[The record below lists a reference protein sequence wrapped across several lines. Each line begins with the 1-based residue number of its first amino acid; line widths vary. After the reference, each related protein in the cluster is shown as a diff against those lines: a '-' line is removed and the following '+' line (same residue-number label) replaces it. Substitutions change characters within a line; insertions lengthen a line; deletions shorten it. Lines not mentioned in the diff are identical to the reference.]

1 VASPAGL
8 LPVLTVAGSDPT
20 GGAGVQGDLKTF
32 FAHGVFGTAV
42 VTAITAQNHL
52 GVQGV
57 WGVEPEAV
65 EAQLRSVL
73 DQVAPLAAK
82 TGMLWAPATVAAVAR
97 AFAERPP
104 PHLVVDPV
112 LVASAGGSLAGS
124 GLARALVVDLFP
136 LATVVTPNLPEAEAL
151 LRRGAI
157 DDASL
162 EDAARAL
169 LDLGCR
175 AAVLKG
181 GHARGDAVDV
191 LATAAGVTRFA
202 SPRLPVPDAHGGGCA
217 LAASIAARLARGE
230 PLERA
235 VGGAKAY
242 VRRALAASVPLGRG
256 RGPVRHDVPAD

>member
-1 VASPAGL
+1 VTAIPGP

-32 FAHGVFGTAV
+32 CAHGVFGMAV
-42 VTAITAQNHL
+42 VTAVTAQNHL

-65 EAQLRSVL
+65 ATQLRSVL

-82 TGMLWAPATVAAVAR
+82 TGMLWSAETVAAVAA

-112 LVASAGGSLAGS
+112 LVASAGGSLAEA
-124 GLARALVVDLFP
+124 GLARALVVDLLP
-136 LATVVTPNLPEAEAL
+136 LATVVTPNLPEAAAL
-151 LRRGAI
+151 LGREGVE
-157 DDASL
+157 DEEM

-175 AAVLKG
+175 AALVKG
-181 GHARGDAVDV
+181 GHARGEAVDV
-191 LATAAGVTRFA
+191 LATASGVVRLS
-202 SPRLPVPDAHGGGCA
+202 SPRLAVRDAHGGGCA
-217 LAASIAARLARGE
+217 LAAAIAARLARGE

-235 VGGAKAY
+235 SAGAKAY
-242 VRRALAASVPLGRG
+242 VHRALAASAPLGRG
-256 RGPVRHDVPAD
+256 RGPIRHDVAAD